1 MPTHETK
8 SADTVLSEETGEPV
22 EKYSADDKPIPELG
36 DLESVPEKE
45 R

>member
-8 SADTVLSEETGEPV
+8 SADIVLAEVTGEPV
-22 EKYSADDKPIPELG
+22 EKFSADEKPIPEL
-36 DLESVPEKE
+36 DELESVPEEE

>member
-1 MPTHETK
+1 MPTHETR

-22 EKYSADDKPIPELG
+22 EKFSADEKPLPEL
-36 DLESVPEKE
+36 DELESVPEEE